1 MTNNYTREKKS
12 LRIPKRLQI
21 ETIYNCNAR
30 CVMCATS
37 FPAARE
43 KGLMT
48 MELFKSIVDRMA
60 PYSQQIEKVDLFG
73 LGEPLLDPHIF
84 ERLAYTRLKG
94 FRNLAISTNAD
105 LLDRRKSED
114 LLKSGVETVIFSIDG
129 VKKETHE
136 NIRKGVNFERVV
148 ENCER
153 TIKLRD
159 GTGVGARFVLRF
171 IRQESNRD
179 QWEAFKQFWLSR
191 LSPDKGDILIAYDM
205 NSMGGEVCA
214 KEDLVG
220 SVLDEEIERMP
231 CNQVFDRLIVLRD
244 GTVPFCCEDTPR
256 AANAMGSALET
267 EPIDIF
273 NSEPFS
279 KAREIHSRGEKNSI
293 PLCRECT
300 VLYSEKT
307 AEVIEGQQ
315 EGRLRQ

>member
-1 MTNNYTREKKS
+1 MIMAVHNPQEKIN

-30 CVMCATS
+30 CVMCALS
-37 FPAARE
+37 LSPARE

-60 PYSQQIEKVDLFG
+60 PYSRQVEKVDLFG

-84 ERLAYTRLKG
+84 ERIAYTRLKG

-114 LLKSGVETVIFSIDG
+114 LLESGIETVIFSIDG

-153 TIKLRD
+153 ILKLRGETCA
-159 GTGVGARFVLRF
+159 GTRFVFRF
-171 IRQESNRD
+171 IRQESNRSE
-179 QWEAFKQFWLSR
+179 WEAFKQFWLSR
-191 LSPDKGDILIAYDM
+191 LSLDKGDILIAYDM
-205 NSMGGEVCA
+205 NSMGGEVCS

-220 SVLDEEIERMP
+220 SVLDEEIERAP
-231 CNQVFDRLIVLRD
+231 CNQVFDRLIILRD

-267 EPIDIF
+267 EPVDIF
-273 NSEPFS
+273 NSASFNE
-279 KAREIHSRGEKNSI
+279 AREIHSRGEKNSI
-293 PLCRECT
+293 PLCRECA
-300 VLYSEKT
+300 VLYSERT
-307 AEVIEGQQ
+307 AEVIEGHG
-315 EGRLRQ
+315 EGRP